1 MIGVSAPKKS
11 LSVLLGRHENT
22 KINDMPI
29 DVQVLFGFLTLLVDI
44 KYRNRY
50 GSPLL
55 ETVVR
60 SRMDGLE

>member
-1 MIGVSAPKKS
+1 MPKQS
-11 LSVLLGRHENT
+11 LALLLARHRNT
-22 KINDMPI
+22 KINDLPT

-55 ETVVR
+55 ENTIR
-60 SRMDGLE
+60 ARMDGQK